1 MLLRALDSLARRVE
15 LERKEWRST
24 NQVRKDFAYP
34 HVQAAI
40 LDAAENPSR
49 HVPNW
54 LALTLLLSG
63 LSWGLAY
70 QFDVRATD
78 PYKSAEIISYLAALW
93 AVQAAV
99 VALVYPIVIGFV
111 ALLFQGRQNAKAIL
125 YIYLHDTAALLA
137 GLSSLALIALMA
149 VHHLVMYRASP
160 GVVLAWSALDSVW
173 FLINMSLTAFFLIR
187 TFEFLLPDKRAHIIQ
202 RYAVN
207 VAWPNELRVH
217 LSEAFFASAVLSKWL
232 PGTAFGEKDKEAEP
246 KILLGAAGHGMG
258 REALSVPVG
267 RNVGLV
273 DVWFRPLRWAIQSWL
288 KRAEAKRPEVP
299 GEEHEAAVLI
309 FPATPEATYSD
320 KAILCRVV
328 GDVPLSRLEQ
338 WLIGA
343 SFRFGRLGKGQF
355 DLSVIAILA
364 DMEADARN
372 GIAGDNLVAYEEK
385 VDELRDLY
393 ALLVRASICKDTE
406 GRDENYTRVSDSAHW
421 FGNSVFKSWSRTF
434 LNLFEPAARAL
445 DVGVDFVPKLAYVPV
460 HLFSKLLERG
470 HEDILIHMIRLLP
483 ILQRR
488 TGDWWQRTLQR
499 QGVTEHGPCVRQVLR
514 PPQQLTYESLLVHLV
529 GAWSSLKNE
538 RFPPHRSETPTWD
551 ELRKCTP
558 YFEAHLSETLQML
571 LGSVFRGDQASAE
584 WWCDVLHKWWDQLQ
598 YRFDRGTLFMRRER
612 FINIELAKK
621 TWEEVQSEVD
631 IQAFRA
637 SAQAPRGVFAACIR
651 NLWIDACCLAM
662 YVLAV
667 WGRTCDCERSLAGH
681 ILDALMKGKHFK
693 EGGTLA
699 GDHRPISG
707 PSDLLVAFLRQN
719 YAASSFMQGYR
730 ATLDKWV
737 EDIAHMTDKEWV
749 SGWVY
754 GGWGR
759 NDLDSLRGGQITVL
773 SFLVTAG
780 WDPIRQIDEVLRR
793 WVREDE
799 GKLRDLRHDM
809 EEWANQ
815 LGGGNMSEYRRMFDC
830 YNRQSDPKPE
840 FDNALKLISGAI
852 DAIAKRVE
860 EIRGEALRDAPVAE
874 ERLREIERWASK
886 TAFDK
891 ESADFPV
898 SMFGHVQ
905 ATEVQG
911 ERRGLILQRRDK
923 GEYTHPVMAQ
933 LPVNEEEWFAET
945 MNSQVAGFVMGQII
959 RQLHV
964 EAADGSTADRYWAEV
979 KRFRDRTVASGHQPL
994 LLVENPTIPD
1004 WIWEWSLTEWDKNRE
1019 PPYGLAL
1026 TRNAEFNGKEGYLGN
1041 FGDVAVFDA
1050 RLPPGNSYL
1059 IALDA
1064 FEKIEFTQH
1073 GQGFV
1078 QATWQPVEGEGRLI
1092 DVTLSWHFKLHLR
1105 DLPTVKLTYPRKT
1118 GESPEQ

>member
-1 MLLRALDSLARRVE
+1 MLLRALDSLARRVN
-15 LERKEWRST
+15 LERSEWRLA

-34 HVQAAI
+34 YVQAAI

-49 HVPNW
+49 NVPKW
-54 LALTLLLSG
+54 LALALMLSG
-63 LSWGLAY
+63 VAWGLSF
-70 QFDVRATD
+70 QFEVWPAE

-111 ALLFQGRQNAKAIL
+111 ALLFQGRQNAKAVL

-149 VHHLVMYRASP
+149 VHHLFMYKANS
-160 GVVLAWSALDSVW
+160 GVVLVWSALDSVW
-173 FLINMSLTAFFLIR
+173 FLINMSLTAFFLVR
-187 TFEFLLPDKRAHIIQ
+187 TFEFLLSDKRAHIIQ

-217 LSEAFFASAVLSKWL
+217 LSEMFFASAVHSKWL
-232 PGTAFGEKDKEAEP
+232 PGTSFGEKDKEAEP
-246 KILLGAAGHGMG
+246 KILLGASGHGMG
-258 REALSVPVG
+258 REALLVPVG

-273 DVWFRPLRWAIQSWL
+273 DIWFRPLRWAIRSWL
-288 KRAEAKRPEVP
+288 NRAEANRPALP
-299 GEEHEAAVLI
+299 GQGDEAPVLI
-309 FPATPEATYSD
+309 FPVTPEAGYSD
-320 KAILCRVV
+320 QVIVCRVV
-328 GDVPLSRLEQ
+328 GDVSLSHFEK

-343 SFRFGRLGKGQF
+343 SFRFGRLGKRQF

-364 DMEADARN
+364 DMEADARE
-372 GIAGDNLVAYEEK
+372 GIAGDNLVAYEEN

-393 ALLVRASICKDTE
+393 SLLIRASICKDTE
-406 GRDENYTRVSDSAHW
+406 GRDDNYTRVPDSAHW
-421 FGNSVFKSWSRTF
+421 FGNPVFKSWSRIF

-445 DVGVDFVPKLAYVPV
+445 DVRGDYVPKLAYVPV

-470 HEDILIHMIRLLP
+470 HEDILVHVIRLFP

-488 TGDWWQRTLQR
+488 TEDWWQRTIEG
-499 QGVTEHGPCVRQVLR
+499 QGITEHGPCVRQVLK
-514 PPQQLTYESLLVHLV
+514 PPQQATYESLLVQLV

-558 YFEAHLSETLQML
+558 YFQTHLSESLQML
-571 LGSVFRGDQASAE
+571 LASVFRGDQASAE
-584 WWCDVLHKWWDQLQ
+584 WWCDVLLKWWDQLQ
-598 YRFDRGTLFMRRER
+598 YRFDRGTFFLRREK
-612 FINIELAKK
+612 FINIELTKK
-621 TWEEVQSEVD
+621 TWEEVQAEID
-631 IQAFRA
+631 IQAFRV
-637 SAQAPRGVFAACIR
+637 SEQAPRGVFAACIR

-662 YVLAV
+662 YVLV
-667 WGRTCDCERSLAGH
+667 EWGRTCDCERSLAGY
-681 ILDALMKGKHFK
+681 ILDALVKGKHFK

-699 GDHRPISG
+699 GGRRPVSG
-707 PSDLLVAFLRQN
+707 PNDLLVAFLRQN
-719 YAASSFMQGYR
+719 YAASGFMQGYR
-730 ATLDKWV
+730 ATLNKWV
-737 EDIAHMTDKEWV
+737 EDIAHMTEKEWV

-759 NDLDSLRGGQITVL
+759 NDLDSLHGGQIVL
-773 SFLVTAG
+773 MSLLVGAG
-780 WDPIRQIDEVLRR
+780 WDPVRQIDDVLRR

-809 EEWANQ
+809 EQWANQ
-815 LGGGNMSEYRRMFDC
+815 LRSGDMLTYKGLFDC
-830 YNRQSDPKPE
+830 YHRQSDPRPE
-840 FDNALKLISGAI
+840 FDNALKVISGAI

-874 ERLREIERWASK
+874 ERLREVERWASK
-886 TAFDK
+886 TAFAK
-891 ESADFPV
+891 QSADFPV
-898 SMFGHVQ
+898 SVFAEVE
-905 ATEVQG
+905 ATEAEG
-911 ERRGLILQRRDK
+911 ERRGLVLQRRDK
-923 GEYTHPVMAQ
+923 GEYTRPSMAQ

-945 MNSQVAGFVMGQII
+945 MSSQVAGFVMGQIL
-959 RQLHV
+959 RQLRA
-964 EAADGSTADRYWAEV
+964 EAADGSTADRYWAQV
-979 KRFRDRTVASGHQPL
+979 KRFRDRIVASGHRPL

-1004 WIWEWSLTEWDKNRE
+1004 WIWEWSLTEWEENRE

-1026 TRNAEFNGKEGYLGN
+1026 TRSAEFDGKEGYLGN

-1050 RLPPGNSYL
+1050 RLPPGSSYL

-1064 FEKIEFTQH
+1064 LEKIEFTRH

-1078 QATWQPVEGEGRLI
+1078 QATWQPIEGEGRLI
-1092 DVTLSWHFKLHLR
+1092 DVTLSWHFKLQLR
-1105 DLPTVKLTYPRKT
+1105 DLPATKLAYPRKT
-1118 GESPEQ
+1118 GEPPRQ

>member
-1 MLLRALDSLARRVE
+1 MLRRTLDSLIRRVE
-15 LERKEWRST
+15 VEEKEWRST

-34 HVQAAI
+34 RVQAAI
-40 LDAAENPSR
+40 LDAGENPSR
-49 HVPNW
+49 TVPIW
-54 LALTLLLSG
+54 LVLGLVFSG
-63 LSWGLAY
+63 LAWGLPL
-70 QFDVRATD
+70 QFEIGPTD

-111 ALLFQGRQNAKAIL
+111 ALLFQGRQNAKAVL

-149 VHHLVMYRASP
+149 VHHLVMYKVNP
-160 GVVLAWSALDSVW
+160 GVVLVWSALDSVW
-173 FLINMSLTAFFLIR
+173 FLINMLLTAFFLVR
-187 TFEFLLPDKRAHIIQ
+187 TFEFLMPDKRVNIIQ

-217 LSEAFFASAVLSKWL
+217 LGEAYFANAVLSKWL
-232 PGTAFGEKDKEAEP
+232 PGTPFGEKDKEAEP

-258 REALSVPVG
+258 RESLLVPVA

-273 DVWFRPLRWAIQSWL
+273 DVWFRPLRWAIRSWL
-288 KRAEAKRPEVP
+288 KRAEAKRPAAPDQEY
-299 GEEHEAAVLI
+299 EAPVLI
-309 FPATPEATYSD
+309 FPVTPEAGYSD
-320 KAILCRVV
+320 NAIVCRVA
-328 GDVPLSRLEQ
+328 GDVLLSRLER
-338 WLIGA
+338 WLIRA
-343 SFRFGRLGKGQF
+343 AFRFGRLGKRQF
-355 DLSVIAILA
+355 DLSVVAILA
-364 DMEADARN
+364 DMEADARE

-385 VDELRDLY
+385 VDELRNLY
-393 ALLVRASICKDTE
+393 SLLIRASICKDSA

-421 FGNSVFKSWSRTF
+421 FGNPVFKAWSRTF

-445 DVGVDFVPKLAYVPV
+445 DVRGDYIPKLAYVPV

-470 HEDILIHMIRLLP
+470 HEDILVHMIRLFP

-488 TGDWWQRTLQR
+488 TGDWWQRTLQK
-499 QGVTEHGPCVRQVLR
+499 QGITEHGPCARQVLK
-514 PPQQLTYESLLVHLV
+514 PPQQATYESLLVHLV

-551 ELRKCTP
+551 ELRTCTP
-558 YFEAHLSETLQML
+558 YFQTHLSETLQML

-584 WWCDVLHKWWDQLQ
+584 WWCDVLLKWWDQLQ
-598 YRFDRGTLFMRRER
+598 YRFDRGMFFLRREK
-612 FINIELAKK
+612 FVNIELTKK
-621 TWEEVQSEVD
+621 TWEEVQAEVD
-631 IQAFRA
+631 IQTFRV

-651 NLWIDACCLAM
+651 NLWIDSCCLAM

-681 ILDALMKGKHFK
+681 ILHALVKGKHFK

-707 PSDLLVAFLRQN
+707 PGDLLVAFLRQK
-719 YAASSFMQGYR
+719 YEASSFMHGYR
-730 ATLDKWV
+730 AMLDKWM

-759 NDLDSLRGGQITVL
+759 NDLDSLRGGQITIM

-799 GKLRDLRHDM
+799 GKLRDLHHDM
-809 EEWANQ
+809 GQWANL
-815 LGGGNMSEYRRMFDC
+815 LGGGDMSAYKGIFDC
-830 YNRQSDPKPE
+830 YNRQSDPRPE

-852 DAIAKRVE
+852 DTIAKRVE

-874 ERLREIERWASK
+874 ERLREVEHWASK
-886 TAFDK
+886 TAFAK

-898 SMFGHVQ
+898 SVFGHVQ
-905 ATEVQG
+905 ATEAEG

-923 GEYTHPVMAQ
+923 GEFTHPLMAQ

-945 MNSQVAGFVMGQII
+945 MNSQVGGFVMAQIL
-959 RQLHV
+959 RQLRAEIV
-964 EAADGSTADRYWAEV
+964 DGSTADRYWAQV
-979 KRFRDRTVASGHQPL
+979 KRFRDRTVGAGHRPV

-1004 WIWEWSLTEWDKNRE
+1004 WIWEWSLTEWEKNRE
-1019 PPYGLAL
+1019 PPFGLAL
-1026 TRNAEFNGKEGYLGN
+1026 TRDVAFNGKEGYLGN
-1041 FGDVAVFDA
+1041 FGDVAVFNA
-1050 RLPPGNSYL
+1050 PVPPGGSYL

-1064 FEKIEFTQH
+1064 LEKIQFTRH

-1092 DVTLSWHFKLHLR
+1092 DVTLAWHFKLHLR
-1105 DLPTVKLTYPRKT
+1105 DLPAMKLAYPRKT

>member
-1 MLLRALDSLARRVE
+1 MLLRALDSLNRRVN
-15 LERKEWRST
+15 LERREWRLA

-34 HVQAAI
+34 YVQAAI

-49 HVPNW
+49 NVPNW
-54 LALTLLLSG
+54 LVLALMLSG
-63 LSWGLAY
+63 IAWALPF
-70 QFDVRATD
+70 QFEVSPADS
-78 PYKSAEIISYLAALW
+78 YKSAEIISYLAALW

-111 ALLFQGRQNAKAIL
+111 ALLFQGRQNAKAVL

-149 VHHLVMYRASP
+149 VHHLVMYKANP
-160 GVVLAWSALDSVW
+160 GVVLVWSALDSVW
-173 FLINMSLTAFFLIR
+173 FLINMSLTAFFLVR

-217 LSEAFFASAVLSKWL
+217 LSEALFASAVLSKWL
-232 PGTAFGEKDKEAEP
+232 PGTTFGEKDKEVEP
-246 KILLGAAGHGMG
+246 KVLLGAAGYGMG
-258 REALSVPVG
+258 REALSVTVG
-267 RNVGLV
+267 NVSLV
-273 DVWFRPLRWAIQSWL
+273 DVWFRPLRWALRSWL
-288 KRAEAKRPEVP
+288 NRAKAKRPAVP
-299 GEEHEAAVLI
+299 GQEYEAPVLI
-309 FPATPEATYSD
+309 FPVTPEAGYSG

-328 GDVPLSRLEQ
+328 GDVPLSRPEQ

-343 SFRFGRLGKGQF
+343 SFRFGRLAKRQI
-355 DLSVIAILA
+355 DLSVVAILA
-364 DMEADARN
+364 DMEADARE
-372 GIAGDNLVAYEEK
+372 GIARDNLVAYEEK
-385 VDELRDLY
+385 LDELRDLY
-393 ALLVRASICKDTE
+393 SLLIRASICKDME
-406 GRDENYTRVSDSAHW
+406 GRDENYTRVPDSANW
-421 FGNSVFKSWSRTF
+421 FGTPVFKSWSRTF

-445 DVGVDFVPKLAYVPV
+445 DVRSDYLPKLAYVPV
-460 HLFSKLLERG
+460 HLFSRLLERG
-470 HEDILIHMIRLLP
+470 HEDILIHMIRLFP
-483 ILQRR
+483 MLQRR

-499 QGVTEHGPCVRQVLR
+499 QGTTEHGPCVRQVLK
-514 PPQQLTYESLLVHLV
+514 PPQQATYESLLVHLV
-529 GAWSSLKNE
+529 GAWSSLKNDQ
-538 RFPPHRSETPTWD
+538 FPPHRSETPTWD

-558 YFEAHLSETLQML
+558 YFQAHLSETLQML
-571 LGSVFRGDQASAE
+571 LGSVFRGDQAGAE
-584 WWCDVLHKWWDQLQ
+584 WWCDVLLKWWDQLQ
-598 YRFDRGTLFMRRER
+598 YRFDRGALFLRREK
-612 FINIELAKK
+612 FVNIELTKK

-631 IQAFRA
+631 IQAFRV
-637 SAQAPRGVFAACIR
+637 SAQAPRGVFAACIQ

-667 WGRTCDCERSLAGH
+667 WGKTCDCERSLAGH
-681 ILDALMKGKHFK
+681 ILDALVKGRHFK

-719 YAASSFMQGYR
+719 YAASGFMQGYR

-737 EDIAHMTDKEWV
+737 EEIAHMTDKEWV

-754 GGWGR
+754 GGWGS

-780 WDPIRQIDEVLRR
+780 WDPVRQIDEVLRR

-799 GKLRDLRHDM
+799 GKLRDLRQDM
-809 EEWANQ
+809 EQWANQ
-815 LGGGNMSEYRRMFDC
+815 LGGGNMSTYKGLYDC
-830 YNRQSDPKPE
+830 YNKQSDPRPE

-860 EIRGEALRDAPVAE
+860 DIRGEALRDAPVAE

-886 TAFDK
+886 TAFAK

-898 SMFGHVQ
+898 SVFGQVQ
-905 ATEVQG
+905 ATEAEG

-923 GEYTHPVMAQ
+923 GEFTHPVMAQ

-945 MNSQVAGFVMGQII
+945 MNSQVAGFVMAQIL
-959 RQLHV
+959 RQLRA
-964 EAADGSTADRYWAEV
+964 ETGDGSTADRYWAQV
-979 KRFRDRTVASGHQPL
+979 KRFRDRTVASGHRPL

-1004 WIWEWSLTEWDKNRE
+1004 WIWEWSLTEWEKNRE

-1041 FGDVAVFDA
+1041 FGDVAVFNA
-1050 RLPPGNSYL
+1050 RVPSGNSYL
-1059 IALDA
+1059 VALDA
-1064 FEKIEFTQH
+1064 LEKIEFTRH

-1078 QATWQPVEGEGRLI
+1078 QATFQPIEGESRLI

-1105 DLPTVKLTYPRKT
+1105 DLPAMKLTYPRKT